1 MTQQMSRL
9 PSARLRG
16 VNSPFHHT
24 GLDYAGPFAVRI
36 GRNRV
41 EKRYVCLF
49 TCLHVRAVHLEV
61 AHSLDTDSCI
71 MALRR
76 FQARRGKPAKIWSD
90 NGRNFVGAE
99 RELRE
104 SLQALDQGKIADD
117 LTVLGVQW
125 HFNPPQAPWFG
136 GAWEALV
143 KSTKRAMRVIL
154 RETLTV
160 EEVFATV
167 IAEVEALL
175 NSRPLVYGGSSSSPT
190 DVSALTPNH
199 FLHGRAGVNLA
210 PGEFVQRDMSL
221 RRRWRHSQFL
231 ADQFWQRWRREY
243 VPQLVQRSKWRN
255 LQRNLR
261 RGDLVLL
268 VEDNLPRGKWPLGRV
283 VASIASADG
292 LIRSA
297 EVVTNTGTYVRPIRK
312 LALLEAYNEE
322 EA

>member
-1 MTQQMSRL
+1 
-9 PSARLRG
+9 
-16 VNSPFHHT
+16 
-24 GLDYAGPFAVRI
+24 
-36 GRNRV
+36 
-41 EKRYVCLF
+41 
-49 TCLHVRAVHLEV
+49 
-61 AHSLDTDSCI
+61 
-71 MALRR
+71 
-76 FQARRGKPAKIWSD
+76 
-90 NGRNFVGAE
+90 
-99 RELRE
+99 
-104 SLQALDQGKIADD
+104 
-117 LTVLGVQW
+117 
-125 HFNPPQAPWFG
+125 
-136 GAWEALV
+136 
-143 KSTKRAMRVIL
+143 MRVIL
-154 RETLTV
+154 GETLTV

-255 LQRNLR
+255 LKRNLR

-283 VASIASADG
+283 VAPIASADG

-297 EVVTNTGTYVRPIRK
+297 EVVTNAGTYVRPIRK

-322 EA
+322 EAWDSNTPPESCYGWGCYGRRKWF